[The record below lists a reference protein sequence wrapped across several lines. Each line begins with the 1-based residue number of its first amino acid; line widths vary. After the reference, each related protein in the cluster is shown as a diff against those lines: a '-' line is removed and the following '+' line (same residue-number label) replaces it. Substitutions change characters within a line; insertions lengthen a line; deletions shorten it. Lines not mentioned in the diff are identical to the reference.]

1 MIYLLVIFRFI
12 SSVVLTIHI
21 STFNASFIYF
31 TQYRLLRMCGSLFCE
46 RRPTRINERKPL
58 SARRHLVN
66 PSPQAKDELSVRCE
80 DERSGSVVF
89 GFILAGLL
97 PPKAE
102 AATHRA
108 TALFSTPELLAF
120 LLVLALLI
128 CNTTAGLASGLAGG
142 LALAASAVLNGLCNI
157 FGFNSLNSVHWY
169 YLQDY

>member
-1 MIYLLVIFRFI
+1 
-12 SSVVLTIHI
+12 
-21 STFNASFIYF
+21 
-31 TQYRLLRMCGSLFCE
+31 MCGSLFCE
-46 RRPTRINERKPL
+46 RRPARINERKPL

-142 LALAASAVLNGLCNI
+142 LALAASAVLSALAKVLSI
-157 FGFNSLNSVHWY
+157 QSLNTLHQLVLQNLDFSY
-169 YLQDY
+169 YTI